1 MYFIVFFLQI
11 KQHRIIPYKW
21 IRDINYESIINDGL
35 NRNKQFY
42 AFWTND
48 ENAFD
53 EHGVPKI
60 CYVPNWN
67 ARLDALGLASGLASG
82 LVFPNEGWYLCQ
94 IRKFKGISYYLFF
107 QLNVG

>member
-11 KQHRIIPYKW
+11 KQHRVIPYKW
-21 IRDINYESIINDGL
+21 ILDINYESIINDGL

-67 ARLDALGLASGLASG
+67 ARLDARGLASG